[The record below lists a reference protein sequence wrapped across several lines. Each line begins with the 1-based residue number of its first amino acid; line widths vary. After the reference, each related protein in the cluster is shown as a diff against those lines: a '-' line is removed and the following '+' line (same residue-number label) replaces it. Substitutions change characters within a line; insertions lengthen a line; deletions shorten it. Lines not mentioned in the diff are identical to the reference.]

1 MKAILEFV
9 KKHDELC
16 FAIALY
22 VVIFGGLFVILS
34 MPVPNDDT
42 KQMPTYDPS
51 ERASFTPTCT
61 IAPTDGICIEI
72 IDGIPTATLN
82 YTQETPTPTQ
92 TPEEFTPTATPE
104 PTPAAQHVRI
114 AWHLARIRAAERE
127 KNPTPTPTPQEW
139 RPVDITAGVP
149 GTYAVEHGGHTWKPW
164 ANYHAI
170 TATDSPQY
178 KLQRIAQTDE
188 NGLRYI
194 IDADGVKRFCVAM
207 PVAWCGGTSKDI
219 GRLFDVV
226 MSNGSVLNCI
236 LGDTKKVEHSQKGEG
251 RFGRKGELMEF
262 QVDEVRLHPGARRSG
277 TISSIGGAFEG
288 EADFVI
294 VYDKNFLRDN

>member
-1 MKAILEFV
+1 MKAIVEFV

-22 VVIFGGLFVILS
+22 VVIFGGLFIILS
-34 MPVPNDDT
+34 TPAPQEKT
-42 KQMPTYDPS
+42 AP
-51 ERASFTPTCT
+51 TPT
-61 IAPTDGICIEI
+61 AEPSAEPSADPTATPTPQDGIDIVF
-72 IDGIPTATLN
+72 IDGIPTATLL
-82 YTQETPTPTQ
+82 YTQETPTPTPK
-92 TPEEFTPTATPE
+92 PEEFTPTATPE
-104 PTPAAQHVRI
+104 PTATNTVA
-114 AWHLARIRAAERE
+114 
-127 KNPTPTPTPQEW
+127 PTPVTRTTYQS
-139 RPVDITAGVP
+139 GVP
-149 GTYAVEHGGHTWKPW
+149 GTYAVEHGAHSWKPW

-226 MSNGSVLNCI
+226 MSNGSVLHCI
-236 LGDTKKVEHSQKGEG
+236 LGDTKKIEHSQKGEG

-262 QVDEVRLHPGARRSG
+262 QVDEVRLHPGARTSG

>member
-1 MKAILEFV
+1 MKAIIEFV

-16 FAIALY
+16 FAVALY
-22 VVIFGGLFVILS
+22 VVIFGGVFVILS

-42 KQMPTYDPS
+42 KQMPTYEPS
-51 ERASFTPTCT
+51 EHASFTPTCT

-92 TPEEFTPTATPE
+92 KPQEFMPTATPE
-104 PTPAAQHVRI
+104 PTATNTVA
-114 AWHLARIRAAERE
+114 
-127 KNPTPTPTPQEW
+127 PTPVTRTTYQS
-139 RPVDITAGVP
+139 GVP
-149 GTYAVEHGGHTWKPW
+149 GTYAVEHGAHSWKPW

-226 MSNGSVLNCI
+226 MQNGSAATFL
-236 LGDTKKVEHSQKGEG
+236 K
-251 RFGRKGELMEF
+251 
-262 QVDEVRLHPGARRSG
+262 RR
-277 TISSIGGAFEG
+277 
-288 EADFVI
+288 
-294 VYDKNFLRDN
+294 